1 MRYDAVRQTERR
13 GKRARQG
20 NNAMSWVTLLST
32 TLVPFASVVS
42 TASVA
47 IWTKRIDAR
56 TKKEER
62 DHALVLDYEKRAGD
76 DKKAVLK
83 SLISAT
89 LHLRRGAEQLAGA
102 EVTEQSPS
110 QRRAEAIRQLYEFRG
125 RLGLD
130 DGIAELM
137 IYAAEPVRDLTELVL
152 DEWDRQFREHG
163 YSLTQL
169 DTCKKQLVQ
178 AVVDVPP
185 TNDQAIDG
193 ERKWTELKEEERSW
207 LKKLGDESALDV
219 DALVALCDR
228 VLKAAH
234 KDLRGGYGVET

>member
-1 MRYDAVRQTERR
+1 MRVIANASRN
-13 GKRARQG
+13 

-42 TASVA
+42 TAAVA

-56 TKKEER
+56 TKREER
-62 DHALVLDYEKRAGD
+62 GHALVLDYEKRAGD

-102 EVTEQSPS
+102 EVTEQSIS
-110 QRRAEAIRQLYEFRG
+110 LRRAEAIRELYEFRG

-130 DGIAELM
+130 DGVAELM
-137 IYAAEPVRDLTELVL
+137 IYAAEEVRELTGLVL

-178 AVVDVPP
+178 TAVDVSP
-185 TNDQAIDG
+185 TDDQAIDG
-193 ERKWTELKEEERSW
+193 ERRWTELKEEEQLW
-207 LKKLGDESALDV
+207 LMRLGDQSELDV

-228 VLKAAH
+228 ILKAAH
-234 KDLRGGYGVET
+234 KDLRGGYGIETD